1 MQTQK
6 SLTIGIPCYNEA
18 STIGKV
24 IGDFQSVFSKARILV
39 IDNASTDGTS
49 DIARQHGAEVI
60 KEPRKGKGNA
70 VQRLFRE
77 AKSDYLIMVDG
88 DDTYPA
94 EEALKLIAALEK
106 DGGDTIVGRRTS
118 DDPAAF
124 KTMHTWANNMLAR
137 FIEVVFHA
145 QVGDLFSGFRL
156 FTKSFYRSIP
166 VLATGFEVEAELA
179 LQTIDKGFV
188 QRDVAINFR
197 SRPAG
202 SFSKLNTVQD
212 GFRVL
217 WVIIS
222 VIKDFKPLLF
232 FSTLAGCLLSLS
244 VAAGFFPLW
253 DYIEYRYVYHVPLS
267 ILATGLTLL
276 AALSLTC
283 GLVLDTI
290 VRYSREQFLIQ
301 IRNFHDFQE
310 TATGPANQV
319 PVVTLQ
325 SKG

>member
-1 MQTQK
+1 MQSEK

-24 IGDFQSVFSKARILV
+24 VDDFKRLFLKARIVV
-39 IDNASTDGTS
+39 IDNASTDGTAE
-49 DIARQHGAEVI
+49 IAKQHGAEVI

-77 AKSDYLIMVDG
+77 VHSDYLIMVDG

-94 EEALKLIAALEK
+94 EEALKLIATIEK
-106 DGGDTIVGRRTS
+106 EGGDTIVGRRTS
-118 DDPAAF
+118 DDVEAF
-124 KTMHTWANNMLAR
+124 KTLHTWANKLLAR
-137 FIEVVFHA
+137 FIEAIFHA
-145 QVGDLFSGFRL
+145 KVGDLFSGFRL
-156 FTKSFYRSIP
+156 FTKAFYKSIP

-179 LQTIDKGFV
+179 LQTIDKGFM
-188 QRDVAINFR
+188 QRDVAISFR

-212 GFRVL
+212 GLRVL
-217 WVIIS
+217 WVIFL

-232 FSTLAGCLLSLS
+232 FSTLGGVLLAFSLGAG
-244 VAAGFFPLW
+244 AFPMK
-253 DYIEYRYVYHVPLS
+253 DYLEYRYVYHVPLS
-267 ILATGLTLL
+267 ILATGLILL

-301 IRNFHDFQE
+301 IRNFRDSSP
-310 TATGPANQV
+310 ATP
-319 PVVTLQ
+319 
-325 SKG
+325 